1 MIIILYGLLYK
12 NKGRIVDNFRQ
23 AGRKM
28 EDGYNRNMHLYTEV
42 TMKKLCSILFCS
54 FVLLV
59 NPVVSLAQYEPLLL
73 EDALY
78 SVLFPQI
85 NKAFQDHYGKQKPY
99 ACPKLVTMKKVYSG
113 TYLFYTVVEV
123 IKYERGPD
131 GQKLPPFERVRITF
145 QNDEGE
151 WEVKKLE
158 IKRLPNDVKLK
169 CPKPI

>member
-1 MIIILYGLLYK
+1 MIIILYVLLYK
-12 NKGRIVDNFRQ
+12 NKRRIVDNFRQ
-23 AGRKM
+23 VGRKRG
-28 EDGYNRNMHLYTEV
+28 DGYNRSMHLYTEV
-42 TMKKLCSILFCS
+42 MMKKLCSILFCS

-78 SVLFPQI
+78 SILFPQI
-85 NKAFQDHYGKQKPY
+85 NKAIQNHYGKQKPY
-99 ACPKLVTMKKVYSG
+99 ECPKLVTMKKKYSG
-113 TYLFYTVVEV
+113 TYLFYAVIEV
-123 IKYERGPD
+123 IKYERGTG
-131 GQKLPPFERVRITF
+131 GQTLPPFERVRITF

-158 IKRLPNDVKLK
+158 VKRLPNDTELK